1 MNRFRTYA
9 YAYPPNSNTWK
20 TSMQVVQTLGL
31 PPNHGKMYL
40 AMIGCTWKSKNALT
54 KIVVANKKNV
64 NRFKGIEFTEV
75 DSVAKRKGVN
85 RTCDPQ
91 VQNPTPKSE
100 PSHLSPYLSERKDER
115 IACTLSTITIAPSE
129 PPTRSILDLLPWR
142 PRPVFVHLRYAARRK
157 WIVSTAVAGTGI
169 CSSFPPRVALAKMV
183 D

>member
-1 MNRFRTYA
+1 
-9 YAYPPNSNTWK
+9 
-20 TSMQVVQTLGL
+20 MQVVQTLGL

-64 NRFKGIEFTEV
+64 NRFKGIEFTEAN
-75 DSVAKRKGVN
+75 SVAKREGVN

-100 PSHLSPYLSERKDER
+100 PTHLPAYLSERKDER

-129 PPTRSILDLLPWR
+129 PSTRSFAGSTGG
-142 PRPVFVHLRYAARRK
+142 PRPAFVTQHVANGSSQQRSLVPESVPVSRRELHLRKWWIECGKALEAIRQSSDSAKNQFPIRR
-157 WIVSTAVAGTGI
+157 
-169 CSSFPPRVALAKMV
+169 R
-183 D
+183 